1 MKRFLLLLA
10 LLAACVCLARAQ
22 FSTAYVTGGASLT
35 GSEVAP
41 QLTAGYSFS
50 LGEFVDIGAQFEY
63 NSVEHEDMSEHH
75 PFRGRHDVF
84 AYYGTLDVWFLNL
97 EAMRLGAYVAPGY
110 ATTRIRGGYYDDYR
124 YEGFAG
130 KLGLRGQV
138 VLYGNLSL
146 LVALGGQLLPKY
158 EDWNHEASKFG
169 GFAQVGLAA
178 TF

>member
-1 MKRFLLLLA
+1 MKRFLLLLV
-10 LLAACVCLARAQ
+10 LLAACACLARAQ
-22 FSTAYVTGGASLT
+22 FSTAYVTGGISLT

-63 NSVEHEDMSEHH
+63 NSVEYEDTGEHH
-75 PFRGRHDVF
+75 SFKGRHDVF
-84 AYYGTLDVWFLNL
+84 AYYGTLDVWFLTL
-97 EAMRLGAYVAPGY
+97 DAVRFSAYVAPGY

-138 VLYGNLSL
+138 LLLGNLRL
-146 LVALGGQLLPKY
+146 LVAVGGQLLPKY
-158 EDWNHEASKFG
+158 DGWNYESSKFG